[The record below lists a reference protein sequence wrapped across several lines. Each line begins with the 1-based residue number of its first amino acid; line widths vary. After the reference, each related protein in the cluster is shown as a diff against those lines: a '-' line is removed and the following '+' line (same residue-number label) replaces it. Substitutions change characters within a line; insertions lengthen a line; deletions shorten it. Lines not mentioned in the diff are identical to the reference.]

1 MLARKSLLLT
11 AGVVVVSAL
20 CAVTEVRANPMG
32 VPVTSPAPLQ
42 CTTPSGKWTIT
53 AVQGPSGEFPV
64 EVVSCTL
71 LPDHDGKRCF
81 LYEYTI
87 AGPGGTPSH
96 VLFAISAD
104 HDLDSVAPASVVTPP
119 GTALGDSATGFLA
132 YAQHEYPVR
141 VNATPSL
148 PAEIVVVGPSSPRI
162 STVLVKKGHI
172 RESCLIAGPG
182 VLGGSP
188 FAPIVTSQSQV
199 AAGGKC
205 EVDLIY
211 DAAGNVIDV
220 QLASGADPGCTL
232 TVGPVFI
239 DGEEL
244 KDNRSPTGIT
254 HGSGTCT
261 TYGPP
266 TPSPSRTVC
275 R

>member
-1 MLARKSLLLT
+1 MLVKKSLLLA
-11 AGVVVVSAL
+11 AGVVAVSAL
-20 CAVTEVRANPMG
+20 FAVTEVRANPMG
-32 VPVTSPAPLQ
+32 VPVATPAPLQ
-42 CTTPSGKWTIT
+42 CTTPGGGWTIT

-64 EVVSCTL
+64 EVSCTL
-71 LPDHDGKRCF
+71 PDHNGKRCF
-81 LYEYTI
+81 LYKYSI
-87 AGPGGTPSH
+87 SAPGGTPSH
-96 VLFAISAD
+96 VVFSVSAD
-104 HDLDSVAPASVVTPP
+104 HDLDYAYPTSAVTPP
-119 GTALGDSATGFLA
+119 GTASGDSSTGFLA

-141 VNATPSL
+141 VNATPAI
-148 PAEIVVVGPSSPRI
+148 PAEIAVVGPSSPRI
-162 STVLVKKGHI
+162 STVLVQKGKT
-172 RESCLIAGPG
+172 RQSCLIAGPG
-182 VLGGSP
+182 VMSGSP

-211 DAAGNVIDV
+211 DTAGNVIDV

-254 HGSGTCT
+254 HGSNTCT